1 MHITQLSGPLQDTS
15 HHRPSPGHRDIG
27 HNILVCD
34 YPTKFSF
41 SSSPTESLFQT
52 PFFVTGSHL
61 EAKAVFPGYF
71 SRDLQRASLPVRTT
85 EDHKAEG
92 HFFTISEISL
102 FLNVMMF
109 LWLSSQRTF
118 QVLFYTYIYILK
130 YIFSIHGLPYK
141 KMH

>member
-102 FLNVMMF
+102 FLNVMMCVHVPLAVFPENIPSSF
-109 LWLSSQRTF
+109 LYIHIYF
-118 QVLFYTYIYILK
+118 KIYILHTW
-130 YIFSIHGLPYK
+130 FTL
-141 KMH
+141 